1 MLRTSCRL
9 SVLSGRSSSQRCSH
23 GAYRAH
29 QIVNYLL
36 QVGGSIMGC
45 RLPPITHRS
54 GPYFRCWLCC
64 TVIPEFG
71 SVFSRRKA
79 RIVRS
84 SLSCCIAGAFQPAL
98 FAKAE
103 KASSTSSVPRPLYSF
118 SQPSKPGYRA
128 SRQSRPSMLES
139 SAQTKIFGSPP
150 TLSFE
155 VNALTEWYAPPAG
168 SSH

>member
-1 MLRTSCRL
+1 MLRTSCRV

-36 QVGGSIMGC
+36 KLGGSITGC
-45 RLPPITHRS
+45 RLRPITHNS

-84 SLSCCIAGAFQPAL
+84 SLSFQPDL

-103 KASSTSSVPRPLYSF
+103 KASSTSLVPRPVYPF
-118 SQPSKPGYRA
+118 SQPSKPRYRA

-139 SAQTKIFGSPP
+139 NAQTKIFGSPP
-150 TLSFE
+150 TFSFE
-155 VNALTEWYAPPAG
+155 VTALPERYAPPAG
-168 SSH
+168 RRH

>member
-1 MLRTSCRL
+1 MVPTEHTKLSTIYCRLVAQLWAADCHTLLTAQGRTSGAGCAARL
-9 SVLSGRSSSQRCSH
+9 SQSSGRSS
-23 GAYRAH
+23 
-29 QIVNYLL
+29 
-36 QVGGSIMGC
+36 VGVKRES
-45 RLPPITHRS
+45 
-54 GPYFRCWLCC
+54 
-64 TVIPEFG
+64 FG
-71 SVFSRRKA
+71 
-79 RIVRS
+79 
-84 SLSCCIAGAFQPAL
+84 FQPAL

-150 TLSFE
+150 TFSFE

-168 SSH
+168 SNH